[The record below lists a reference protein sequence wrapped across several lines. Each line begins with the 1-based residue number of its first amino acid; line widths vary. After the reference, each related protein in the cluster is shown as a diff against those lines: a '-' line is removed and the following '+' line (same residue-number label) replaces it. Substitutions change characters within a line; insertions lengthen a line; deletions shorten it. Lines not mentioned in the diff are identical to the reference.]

1 MKQLIDSLI
10 IINVNN
16 VASLRICE
24 YQHLIVSYFNSEQ
37 SNVSIG
43 LVIIEK
49 MRIFTQDA
57 KSSVPKLH

>member
-1 MKQLIDSLI
+1 MKQSIDSLI